1 MAMDSTPSQ
10 PTSSGSGPLR
20 IPESN
25 PTSSNFATGNQPVEP
40 EAGVVDSPI
49 SPASPNALARFEF
62 ETGRGNEGSK
72 ILMVEWDPTPT
83 GEDGWVVTWDGKKT
97 TFPVSEKVEDDED
110 YVEGKGDENQQIRQ
124 RVYFLLPSDATVPPL
139 VTISHAGSGRVLN
152 AKCMPAI
159 FAPGLGV
166 GSRDA
171 GRRGVLHTVW
181 ARRRAEQ
188 LQDEIRAELRDNSES
203 VGLEMAVQERLW
215 IIDHFGL
222 DDLRPPE
229 ASANAIAAPLASP
242 MAPQSP
248 RSPIGG
254 RLGEK
259 LRGLKLA
266 TSAADLANPIGHH
279 SSRQQNPHLPRPDP
293 PPPPNRR
300 EGEATAPRTGAE
312 ARGVAS
318 LDAMLGSNAQQA
330 SVAPETQSKET
341 EDELFALPMSPRSP
355 EMKAKSPFA
364 LLR

>member
-1 MAMDSTPSQ
+1 MDPTPSQ
-10 PTSSGSGPLR
+10 PTSSGSGALR
-20 IPESN
+20 IPG
-25 PTSSNFATGNQPVEP
+25 PGPSSSSSFATGDNNIPAES
-40 EAGVVDSPI
+40 GVVDSPV

-62 ETGRGNEGSK
+62 EAGRGNEGSK
-72 ILMVEWDPTPT
+72 ILMVEWDPTPD
-83 GEDGWVVTWDGKKT
+83 GEGGWVVSWDSKT
-97 TFPVSEKVEDDED
+97 ATFPVGEKVEGE
-110 YVEGKGDENQQIRQ
+110 EGIATSGGAGETHRQ
-124 RVYFLLPSDATVPPL
+124 RVYFLLPSDAAIPPV
-139 VTISHAGSGRVLN
+139 VTIAHGGSARSLT
-152 AKCMPAI
+152 AKSMPAI

-181 ARRRAEQ
+181 ARLRAAQ

-222 DDLRPPE
+222 DDLRLPDAGAGA
-229 ASANAIAAPLASP
+229 ASAAPAIPLPPA
-242 MAPQSP
+242 SP

-266 TSAADLANPIGHH
+266 TSPSDLAHPLATHFSHH
-279 SSRQQNPHLPRPDP
+279 NP
-293 PPPPNRR
+293 PPPLNRR
-300 EGEATAPRTGAE
+300 ADEVTPPRTGAD
-312 ARGVAS
+312 ASGVAS
-318 LDAMLGSNAQQA
+318 LDAVLGGADQQ
-330 SVAPETQSKET
+330 VAAVPPVSQSKET

-355 EMKAKSPFA
+355 EMKTKSPFG

>member
-1 MAMDSTPSQ
+1 MAMDPTPSD
-10 PTSSGSGPLR
+10 SGPGPLR
-20 IPESN
+20 ISEPGS
-25 PTSSNFATGNQPVEP
+25 TSSFNTGHPP
-40 EAGVVDSPI
+40 ETGVVDSPI

-62 ETGRGNEGSK
+62 EAGRGNEGSK
-72 ILMVEWDPTPT
+72 ILMVEWDPAPT
-83 GEDGWVVTWDGKKT
+83 GEDGWNVTWEGKKT
-97 TFPVSEKVEDDED
+97 SFPVNEKVEDEDEE
-110 YVEGKGDENQQIRQ
+110 VEEKVEAGIQQRRQ
-124 RVYFLLPSDATVPPL
+124 RVYFLLPSDVAVPPA
-139 VTISHAGSGRVLN
+139 VTISHAGSGRTLY
-152 AKCMPAI
+152 AKSMPAI

-181 ARRRAEQ
+181 ARLRAAQ
-188 LQDEIRAELRDNSES
+188 LQDEIHAELKDNSES

-222 DDLRPPE
+222 EDLRLQEATTGATAVPVSPLPP
-229 ASANAIAAPLASP
+229 A
-242 MAPQSP
+242 SP

-266 TSAADLANPIGHH
+266 TSPSDLANPLGTQF
-279 SSRQQNPHLPRPDP
+279 SQQNPHLPGPDR

-300 EGEATAPRTGAE
+300 GDEITPPRTGADP
-312 ARGVAS
+312 AAGVAS
-318 LDAMLGSNAQQA
+318 LDAVLGGNAQIA
-330 SVAPETQSKET
+330 AAPPATQSKET

-355 EMKAKSPFA
+355 DMKTKSPFG

>member
-25 PTSSNFATGNQPVEP
+25 PTSSSPSNFATSTQPAEP

-110 YVEGKGDENQQIRQ
+110 YVEEKGDENQQRRQ
-124 RVYFLLPSDATVPPL
+124 RVYFLLPSSATVPPL

-159 FAPGLGV
+159 FAPGLGI

-222 DDLRPPE
+222 DDLRLPE
-229 ASANAIAAPLASP
+229 ANAHATAAPPTSP
-242 MAPQSP
+242 MVPQSP

-266 TSAADLANPIGHH
+266 TSAADLANPI
-279 SSRQQNPHLPRPDP
+279 
-293 PPPPNRR
+293 
-300 EGEATAPRTGAE
+300 
-312 ARGVAS
+312 AS
-318 LDAMLGSNAQQA
+318 LDAMLGGNAQQA
-330 SVAPETQSKET
+330 AAIAPETQSKET

>member
-25 PTSSNFATGNQPVEP
+25 PTSSSSSNFATGDHPTEP
-40 EAGVVDSPI
+40 DPGVVDSPI

-83 GEDGWVVTWDGKKT
+83 GEDGWVVTWEGKTT

-110 YVEGKGDENQQIRQ
+110 YVERQGEEDQQRRQ

-139 VTISHAGSGRVLN
+139 VTISHAGSGRALN

-222 DDLRPPE
+222 DDLRPAE
-229 ASANAIAAPLASP
+229 AIPSAIAAPPASP
-242 MAPQSP
+242 MVPQSP

-254 RLGEK
+254 KLGEK

-266 TSAADLANPIGHH
+266 TSPADLVANPLGT
-279 SSRQQNPHLPRPDP
+279 SA
-293 PPPPNRR
+293 
-300 EGEATAPRTGAE
+300 G
-312 ARGVAS
+312 GVAS
-318 LDAMLGSNAQQA
+318 LDAVLDGNNQQA
-330 SVAPETQSKET
+330 AAAPETQSKET

>member
-25 PTSSNFATGNQPVEP
+25 PTSSDFATGNNPVEP
-40 EAGVVDSPI
+40 EAGVVDSPV

-110 YVEGKGDENQQIRQ
+110 YVEGKEDENQQRRQ
-124 RVYFLLPSDATVPPL
+124 RVYFLLPSDATIPPL

-181 ARRRAEQ
+181 ARRRAQQ

-229 ASANAIAAPLASP
+229 ANANAIAAPPTSP
-242 MAPQSP
+242 MVPQSP

-266 TSAADLANPIGHH
+266 TSPADLANPIG
-279 SSRQQNPHLPRPDP
+279 NTP
-293 PPPPNRR
+293 
-300 EGEATAPRTGAE
+300 
-312 ARGVAS
+312 
-318 LDAMLGSNAQQA
+318 
-330 SVAPETQSKET
+330 
-341 EDELFALPMSPRSP
+341 
-355 EMKAKSPFA
+355 
-364 LLR
+364 